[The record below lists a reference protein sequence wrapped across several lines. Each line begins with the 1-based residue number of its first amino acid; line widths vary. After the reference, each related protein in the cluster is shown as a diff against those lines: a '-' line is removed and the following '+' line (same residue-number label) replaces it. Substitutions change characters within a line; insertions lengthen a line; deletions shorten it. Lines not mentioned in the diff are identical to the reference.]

1 MDELSEKYR
10 PTEFDEIVGQEH
22 ITTHLKEQVD
32 RHPHMMFLGPPG
44 TGKTTTAHVYAKENN
59 LPIKELN
66 ASDERGIG
74 IVRGDIKRYSKIKGK
89 RILLLEEADNMT
101 NDAQE
106 ALRRTMETTK
116 STIFIL
122 CGNYG
127 HKIIDPIKSRCSVYN
142 FKKIDEKIIL
152 RKILS
157 VCKEENIKIDQD
169 SKEGFIEI
177 IKQSDGDLRKAYN
190 TLEQVINKNKQIT
203 KSAVLSFKKPNI
215 AEEILELSI
224 SGNFERAQVKLED
237 AFVTYNF
244 NPNELTKDLYEAIKE
259 IKSDDI
265 KIRLYRELSITE
277 RSLRYENNPLI
288 QLTGFIAYAWT
299 IPHLSDKCPV
309 LVGE

>member
-1 MDELSEKYR
+1 MDELAERYR
-10 PTEFDEIVGQEH
+10 PKNWNEIVGQDHIIEH
-22 ITTHLKEQVD
+22 LRDQVD

-66 ASDERGIG
+66 ASDERGIAV
-74 IVRGDIKRYSKIKGK
+74 VRGDIKRYSKIKGK

-127 HKIIDPIKSRCSVYN
+127 HKIINPIKSRCSVYN
-142 FKKIDEKIIL
+142 FRRIDEKIIL
-152 RKILS
+152 KQILG
-157 VCKEENIKIDQD
+157 VCKKEGIEISGE
-169 SKEGFIEI
+169 SKEGFIELI
-177 IKQSDGDLRKAYN
+177 RQSDGDLRKAYN
-190 TLEQVINKNKQIT
+190 TLEQVINKDKKIT
-203 KSAVLSFKKPNI
+203 KSSVLSFQKPNV
-215 AEEILELSI
+215 AEEILELAVG
-224 SGNFERAQVKLED
+224 GNFEKAQTKLED
-237 AFVTYNF
+237 TFISYNF
-244 NPNELTKDLYEAIKE
+244 NAGELTKDLYEAIKN
-259 IKSDDI
+259 IKRDDI

-288 QLTGFIAYAWT
+288 QLTGFIAYAW
-299 IPHLSDKCPV
+299 IVPNLSDKCPV